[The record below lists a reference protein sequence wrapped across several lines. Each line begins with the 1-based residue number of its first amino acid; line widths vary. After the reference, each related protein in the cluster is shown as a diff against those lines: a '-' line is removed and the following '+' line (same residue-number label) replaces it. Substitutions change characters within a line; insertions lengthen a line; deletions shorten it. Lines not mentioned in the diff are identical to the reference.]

1 MSGGGADSRKAVKT
15 HDFVEACWRGVRK
28 HLMGAVA
35 VELEAGHELRGLNAR
50 SGESAVAAVG
60 SGDDSA
66 GQSGAGGA
74 EDGDRDEGRRTRP
87 AR

>member
-1 MSGGGADSRKAVKT
+1 MMSGSGADSRKAVKL

-50 SGESAVAAVG
+50 SGECAVAAVG
-60 SGDDSA
+60 AGDDSA
-66 GQSGAGGA
+66 GQSRAGGA
-74 EDGDRDEGRRTRP
+74 EDGGRDEGL
-87 AR
+87 